1 MSPSLTTQDIEEII
15 DPSLQFLDSVG
26 KVIEFAL
33 GANDPREIKAKA
45 EELRELSV
53 VVDGLITTNL
63 ERCQSLA
70 MLHSNQDDEFF
81 DFRILVDELF
91 RFAIWVWDVGCWR
104 ERMLE
109 DAHNGINTERKMRD
123 PSLGSLRIYDLRRMV
138 LAEEARLRAFI
149 RAEETNSQNVEQ
161 PQEYPRCES
170 PETHF
175 HLTQVFIDPKED
187 KSQPKAKGASRKLKK
202 RITEKSYDE
211 MILALLLEHH
221 NYDSDNF
228 NFDAV
233 VQKDLAEK
241 LSETQEGEKKDLTST
256 VSRFFQKKF
265 GGRNEYKQ
273 ACDDRR
279 IDRLLSFRNGDEDP
293 KQIAKQYKEGQ
304 LEMLGDCD

>member
-1 MSPSLTTQDIEEII
+1 MSPSLTTQHIEEII

-33 GANDPREIKAKA
+33 GTNDPQEIKAKA

-70 MLHSNQDDEFF
+70 ILHSNQDDEFF

-175 HLTQVFIDPKED
+175 HLTQVFIDPKEG
-187 KSQPKAKGASRKLKK
+187 KSQPKANGANRKPKK
-202 RITEKSYDE
+202 RITEKSLADV
-211 MILALLLEHH
+211 ILALLREHH
-221 NYDSDNF
+221 NYGSDSF
-228 NFDAV
+228 NSEPV
-233 VQKDLAEK
+233 VQKELAEK
-241 LSETQEGEKKDLTST
+241 LNETQQGEKKDRTST
-256 VSRFFQKKF
+256 VSRFFREKF
-265 GGRNEYKQ
+265 GGQKEYEQ
-273 ACDDRR
+273 VCN
-279 IDRLLSFRNGDEDP
+279 NGDIQSRLAFLSGDVDR
-293 KQIAKQYKEGQ
+293 KQFVKE
-304 LEMLGDCD
+304 LDEARVANGDDSN